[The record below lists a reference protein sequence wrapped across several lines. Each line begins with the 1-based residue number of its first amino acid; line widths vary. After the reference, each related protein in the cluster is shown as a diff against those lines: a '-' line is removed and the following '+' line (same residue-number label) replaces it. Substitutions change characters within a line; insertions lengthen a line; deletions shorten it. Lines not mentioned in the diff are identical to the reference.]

1 MADQL
6 TNLKETGVFGGLRM
20 TKQRQ
25 VVYEVVK
32 DMASGHPTA
41 SAVYSVAR
49 ERMPSISLATVY
61 NCLETLSDAGAVTQ
75 VNIDREASRFCPNL
89 MPHAHFFC
97 SACDAIFD
105 IELREKA
112 DASSP
117 WELPEGLSIESVD
130 VAIRGTC
137 PKCGKESAA
146 TSK

>member
-1 MADQL
+1 MADSL
-6 TNLKETGVFGGLRM
+6 TELQETGAFGGLRM

-32 DMASGHPTA
+32 DMASAHPTA
-41 SAVYSVAR
+41 SAVYSEAKV
-49 ERMPSISLATVY
+49 RMPNISLATVY

-97 SACDAIFD
+97 SGCDAVYD
-105 IELREKA
+105 IELRDKG

-117 WELPEGLSIESVD
+117 WELPEGLRIESVD
-130 VAIRGTC
+130 VAMRGTC
-137 PKCGKESAA
+137 PKCGKESSV
-146 TSK
+146 TTK